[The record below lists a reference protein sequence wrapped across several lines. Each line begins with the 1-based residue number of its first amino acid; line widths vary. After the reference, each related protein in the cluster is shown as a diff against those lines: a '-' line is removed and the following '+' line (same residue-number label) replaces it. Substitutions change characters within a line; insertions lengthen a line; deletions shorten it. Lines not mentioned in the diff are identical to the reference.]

1 MNMTELPRLPSKPR
15 LTVFNV
21 DESEMN
27 VSLGQRNEI
36 LSQAATYMSA
46 HDTYTHQWS
55 STLER
60 CEKKPYYYNKN
71 ADVCCFFDYVERYF
85 LIFNILIKETFAT
98 KSTIWFDS
106 LILNDKL
113 INIVSQKVKSRIVLT
128 NKIAK
133 KY

>member
-1 MNMTELPRLPSKPR
+1 MTELPRLPSKPR

-55 STLER
+55 STLE
-60 CEKKPYYYNKN
+60 Y
-71 ADVCCFFDYVERYF
+71 
-85 LIFNILIKETFAT
+85 
-98 KSTIWFDS
+98 
-106 LILNDKL
+106 
-113 INIVSQKVKSRIVLT
+113 
-128 NKIAK
+128 
-133 KY
+133 